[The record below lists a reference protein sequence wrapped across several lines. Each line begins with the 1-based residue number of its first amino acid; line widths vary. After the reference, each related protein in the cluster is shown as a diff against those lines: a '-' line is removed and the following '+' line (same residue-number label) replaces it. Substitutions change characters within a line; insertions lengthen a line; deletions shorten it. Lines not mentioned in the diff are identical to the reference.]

1 MGALES
7 VDEWYGLEI
16 DEEVS
21 EFLSELSGSA
31 PESPLEVTG
40 GVVRK
45 VSHVQVVVRVEQTV
59 EAAE

>member
-31 PESPLEVTG
+31 LGSPLEVD
-40 GVVRK
+40 R
-45 VSHVQVVVRVEQTV
+45 R
-59 EAAE
+59 